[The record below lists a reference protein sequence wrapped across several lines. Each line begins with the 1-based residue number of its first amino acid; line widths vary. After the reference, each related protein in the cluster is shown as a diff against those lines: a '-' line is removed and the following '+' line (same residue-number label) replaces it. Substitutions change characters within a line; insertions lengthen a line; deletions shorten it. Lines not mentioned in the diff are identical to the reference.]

1 MSTLTVIDTKYTG
14 DNKFEEYPF
23 TLSDFQ
29 KNAIDSYLKGDNVF
43 IAAPTGSGKTL
54 PAEHALQHAIK
65 NGKKTIYTSPIK
77 TLSNQKFKEFTEQF
91 PDADVGILTGDI
103 KFNPTGNLLIMTTEI
118 LRNLLFN
125 KKIQDIQNR
134 VEIEIDI
141 NRDFSL
147 IVFDEIHYINDKDR
161 GKVWEESIILI
172 PDHIQIMMLSATID
186 NPVEFCDWIRQVKNR
201 NIVLS
206 STYKRVVPLRHS
218 IYTHYLESYMKKTKE
233 FASCNKY
240 NNKLAIFS
248 DENTAFNGETY
259 QNVIHHLKRTYNGLS
274 RNHVYREL
282 INYLTVHNMTPC
294 IFFCFSRKKCEQHAK
309 SVPQS
314 LLDQNEISELRKI
327 VYFNLRKCD
336 QYESYIKLQQY
347 DNLMKCLEKGVAYH
361 HSGLLPVFKEIVE
374 ILYGK
379 YLVKVLF
386 ATETFAVGVNMPTKT
401 VVFTSIEKFSGNDF
415 RHLYTHEYLQMGG
428 RAGRRGIDKEGS
440 VILLPNIH
448 ELPTSHIMNNLINGS
463 SQTIQSK
470 FTPDYQLVL
479 KVMLTNSSID
489 NIVNKSLLT
498 QEVDN
503 QTENIKKELSEI
515 KLPEK
520 DFSLCEEY
528 DSLLNTDT
536 GDSFIKISQST
547 MKKNRKKANKI
558 KYSEGFQELYNEFA
572 QFKPT
577 IEKYNKLQH
586 QLKTSGNYLMSE
598 IKDVCSILAENEY
611 ISSTDSLSKES
622 VNIRGIIASEINECN
637 EILMTELIYSGLLNE
652 TSYKDLAAV
661 LAVFAD
667 SKPVKG
673 NNNQNHT
680 DAYKPYQYI
689 KYIDKLDEVATKW
702 SRRENDKRLNIN
714 SEWDI
719 NTYLMEATYK
729 WLDNVP
735 FEAITQEYGL
745 FEGNLIKDF
754 IKIYNLSAEVEKVA
768 EILNITHL
776 QIEAKKVR
784 DNIVKDI
791 VNIESLYIK

>member
-1 MSTLTVIDTKYTG
+1 MSTLTVIDTQYTG
-14 DNKFEEYPF
+14 DNQFSEYPF
-23 TLSDFQ
+23 ELSDFQ
-29 KNAIDSYLKGDNVF
+29 KNAIDSYLRGDNVF

-54 PAEHALQHAIK
+54 PAEHSIRHAIA

-77 TLSNQKFKEFTEQF
+77 TLSNQKFKEFTEKF
-91 PDADVGILTGDI
+91 PEADVGILTGDI
-103 KFNPTGNLLIMTTEI
+103 KYNPNGNLLIMTTEI

-141 NRDFSL
+141 HQDFSL

-218 IYTHYLESYMKKTKE
+218 VYTHYLDSYMKKTKE
-233 FASCNKY
+233 FANCSKY
-240 NNKLAIFS
+240 NNQLSIFS
-248 DENTAFNGETY
+248 DENTPFNADTY
-259 QNVIHHLKRTYNGLS
+259 QNVLHHLKRTYNGLS
-274 RNHVYREL
+274 RTHVYREL
-282 INYLTVHNMTPC
+282 IDYLTSHNMTPC

-336 QYESYIKLQQY
+336 QYDSYIKLSQY

-361 HSGLLPVFKEIVE
+361 HSGLLPVFKEIIE
-374 ILYGK
+374 ILYAK
-379 YLVKVLF
+379 QLVKVLF

-401 VVFTSIEKFSGNDF
+401 VVFTSIEKFSGSDF
-415 RHLYTHEYLQMGG
+415 RYLYTHEYLQMGG

-448 ELPTSHIMNNLINGS
+448 ELPTSHVMNNLINGS

-470 FTPDYQLVL
+470 FTPDYQLIL

-503 QTENIKKELSEI
+503 QTNNIKEEI
-515 KLPEK
+515 SKIQLPEK
-520 DFSLCEEY
+520 DFGICEEY
-528 DSLLNTDT
+528 DQLLNTDT
-536 GDSFIKISQST
+536 GNSFIKISQST
-547 MKKNRKKANKI
+547 MKKNRKRANKI
-558 KYSEGFQELYNEFA
+558 KYSDGFEDLYKEYESY
-572 QFKPT
+572 KPV
-577 IEKYNKLQH
+577 IEKYNKLNK
-586 QLKTSGNYLMSE
+586 QLKGSNNYLMSE
-598 IKDVCSILAENEY
+598 IKDVCDILKEFDY
-611 ISSTDSLSKES
+611 IKNTDSLSKES
-622 VNIRGIIASEINECN
+622 VSIKGIIASEINECN
-637 EILMTELIYSGLLNE
+637 EILMTELIYSGLLDDIK
-652 TSYKDLAAV
+652 YKDLGSV

-667 SKPVKG
+667 SKPVKSG
-673 NNNQNHT
+673 SDSAKT
-680 DAYKPYQYI
+680 DAYTPFQYT
-689 KYIDKLDEVATKW
+689 KYVDFLNEIASKW
-702 SRRENDKRLNIN
+702 CNLEGEKRLTIN

-729 WLDNVP
+729 WLDDTT
-735 FEAITQEYGL
+735 FEAITQEYYL

-754 IKIYNLSAEVEKVA
+754 IKIYNLAAEVEKVA
-768 EILNITHL
+768 EILNKTHL
-776 QIEAKKVR
+776 QIESKKVR
-784 DNIVKDI
+784 DNIVRDV